1 MDCARISGT
10 AGAQGQT
17 QYTAGLD
24 SKAAAQGSPVQGSSG
39 STDGK
44 TLYEMMREAKEKIG
58 AHKDQLKAAKPKTQY
73 GDVPMLAYSRLA
85 RAKNRSQVNA
95 AAGYARRQI
104 ARLKAAKYTD
114 SDNAKQIQAAIN
126 QLQKAVTR
134 AGKKNRDLD
143 REKLAE
149 NRQKKLEKE
158 RRTSQAKRERLELRR
173 KQALRAIRE
182 SGYIREAEVDKR
194 MQAHIAATQAELR
207 NQAQALSAAYQ
218 PSPEAVAQE
227 YAANASAGAEIPA
240 SEMDIQ
246 A

>member
-1 MDCARISGT
+1 MAIASIPAASQTPQAPQTQAAVSKEKTGGTSGT
-10 AGAQGQT
+10 T
-17 QYTAGLD
+17 EK
-24 SKAAAQGSPVQGSSG
+24 S
-39 STDGK
+39 
-44 TLYEMMREAKEKIG
+44 LYEMMRDAQEKIG
-58 AHKDQLKAAKPKTQY
+58 AHKDQLKAAKPRVQY
-73 GDVPMLAYSRLA
+73 GDAPLLAYSRLA
-85 RAKNRSQVNA
+85 RAKNRAQVNA

-134 AGKKNRDLD
+134 AGKKNKDLE

-149 NRQKKLEKE
+149 TRRVKLEKE
-158 RRTSQAKRERLELRR
+158 NRTRAAQRERQELRR
-173 KQALRAIRE
+173 KQAARMIRE

-194 MQAHIAATQAELR
+194 MQAYMASTQAELR

-218 PSPEAVAQE
+218 PSPEAVAQG
-227 YAANASAGAEIPA
+227 YAATGTDIPTTEI
-240 SEMDIQ
+240 DLQ